1 MTAVLLTLS
10 VLSNLA
16 QRCQITHM
24 NMSTCSSDLTE
35 TGRMCLVKC
44 AEESLKIFLIEIR
57 RENVLGLNGRH
68 LRFHIFTEWAS
79 EGLSTQRYYDLNKN
93 SDTGRNRRIKFD
105 MPSTSAET
113 ELSVGD
119 LSSSRETTKSALTR
133 ALNSVQNSQLASYTY
148 SKDSKLKTAAAAGLS
163 SESSYRKILLAS
175 RQSNA
180 GSAAADKDAHSPSRS
195 QGQQTSII
203 SDNDVHSDYYK
214 SGRKNSESENERRV
228 SQIYKTENDSNDQDM
243 DRENLSQSHNQND
256 RDKGL
261 VWNSGNIGVSIPS
274 IELSLLHDGNYR
286 PMTAN
291 TPRPIPFENE
301 FFAGH
306 LLLLVNTKPICAQY
320 FKRFEGRE

>member
-1 MTAVLLTLS
+1 
-10 VLSNLA
+10 
-16 QRCQITHM
+16 
-24 NMSTCSSDLTE
+24 
-35 TGRMCLVKC
+35 MCLVKC

-57 RENVLGLNGRH
+57 RDNVLGLNTRH

-79 EGLSTQRYYDLNKN
+79 RGLSTQRYYDLNKN

-105 MPSTSAET
+105 MPSPSAET

-119 LSSSRETTKSALTR
+119 SSSSRETTKSALMR
-133 ALNSVQNSQLASYTY
+133 ALNSVQNSQIASYTY
-148 SKDSKLKTAAAAGLS
+148 SKDSKLKTAAAAAAAGSS

-214 SGRKNSESENERRV
+214 SGRKNSESENERRA
-228 SQIYKTENDSNDQDM
+228 SQIYKNEYDGYDQEKG
-243 DRENLSQSHNQND
+243 RENQNHNQND
-256 RDKGL
+256 RGKGL

-274 IELSLLHDGNYR
+274 IELSLLHDGTYR

-291 TPRPIPFENE
+291 TPKPIPFENE

-320 FKRFEGRE
+320 FKRFEGKE